1 VAELK
6 IIEVEATLD
15 DTTTAMND
23 RINKSQKNVMTYVDG
38 KLVNLPNKDFI
49 SDYLKETIEN
59 VKQDLDAQTD
69 KCIDNLMKS
78 NN

>member
-1 VAELK
+1 MAELK

>member
-15 DTTTAMND
+15 DTPTAMND

>member
-1 VAELK
+1 M
-6 IIEVEATLD
+6 IEVEATLD

>member
-1 VAELK
+1 MAELK
-6 IIEVEATLD
+6 IIEVETTLD